1 MFQSKPD
8 LLYLRSFGC
17 TCFPLLIPYNKHKL
31 QPHTKHCIFL
41 GYLTHSK
48 GYICLE
54 PSTHRIYISRHVLF
68 NETEFLLSPS
78 TLDPSSH
85 TTLSF
90 NSCSISH
97 WLAFLSNLPTS
108 PSPTVNSVPTPST
121 SVSVST
127 PASLPS
133 PHITDQSTS
142 SVPASLPDPTS
153 VPLVFPIHP
162 TPNSDESIPSM
173 IVPVP
178 TSVTTQKVHPMTT
191 RSKAGV
197 FKPKAFSASSS
208 KKAQIDYTV
217 TKPPSFKVAAQHQQW
232 CNVMNEEF
240 DSLTR
245 QATWVL
251 VPPSPS

>member
-1 MFQSKPD
+1 MLSHSSLPLPYWSYAVSTATHIINWLPTPLLNHKSPWEILFQSKPD

-41 GYLTHSK
+41 GYPTHSK

-78 TLDPSSH
+78 TSDPSSH

-108 PSPTVNSVPTPST
+108 PSPTVNFMPIPST
-121 SVSVST
+121 SVVST
-127 PASLPS
+127 PTSLPS
-133 PHITDQSTS
+133 PYIIDQSTS
-142 SVPASLPDPTS
+142 SVPASLPNPTS

-162 TPNSDESIPSM
+162 TPNSNKSIPSM
-173 IVPVP
+173 IVHVP
-178 TSVTTQKVHPMTT
+178 TSVTTQNVHPMTT
-191 RSKAGV
+191 RSKACV
-197 FKPKAFSASSS
+197 FKPKTFSASSF
-208 KKAQIDYTV
+208 KKA
-217 TKPPSFKVAAQHQQW
+217 
-232 CNVMNEEF
+232 
-240 DSLTR
+240 
-245 QATWVL
+245 
-251 VPPSPS
+251 